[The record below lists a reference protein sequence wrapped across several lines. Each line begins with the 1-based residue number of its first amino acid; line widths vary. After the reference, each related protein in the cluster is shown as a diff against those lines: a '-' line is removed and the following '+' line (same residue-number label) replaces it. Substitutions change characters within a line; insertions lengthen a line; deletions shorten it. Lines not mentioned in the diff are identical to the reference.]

1 MNTNILKTKKIG
13 VFCVLILLSIALQAS
28 NLRSPRNEDYLKRV
42 ENLNTIIELRIT
54 DEVVEQ
60 IDLMVF
66 RRKRE
71 SEVILGR
78 TSLYFPVIENL
89 LRERN
94 LPDELKYI
102 AVIESALKPAAVSRQ
117 GATGLWQFMKGTALL
132 FGMTIDK
139 TIDERR
145 DVYISTEKALDYL
158 TLLYEKYGDWT
169 LALAAYN
176 CGTGNVAK
184 AINKAGGETNYWK
197 IRKYL
202 PKETQYYIP
211 KFIAASYMMNYYHM
225 HQLTPTT
232 PPEEIKMVSSVR
244 VFNKIH
250 FKELCK
256 EFDLSIET
264 IQLLNPMF
272 LKDHIPASKDGQFY
286 LTLPESKMF
295 SFIDKYSAPEFLVY
309 LPGNYNSDR
318 TKTTA
323 LNSPDT
329 KNLIASA
336 TILDNKIL
344 TVRDKFK
351 VADFIDQMKSS
362 MVYTSAEVKFYKLGR
377 KESLAD
383 AARVNNISLDELMKL
398 NNINEEGLINP
409 GSIIRI

>member
-13 VFCVLILLSIALQAS
+13 LFCVFTLLAIAVQAFNVVS
-28 NLRSPRNEDYLKRV
+28 LRNDDYLKRV
-42 ENLNTIIELRIT
+42 ENLNTVIELRIT
-54 DEVVEQ
+54 EEVTEQ

-102 AVIESALKPAAVSRQ
+102 AVIESALKPSAVSRQ
-117 GATGLWQFMKGTALL
+117 GATGLWQFMRGTALL

-211 KFIAASYMMNYYHM
+211 KFIAASYMMTYYHI

-232 PPEEIKMVSSVR
+232 PPDEIKMVSSVK
-244 VFNKIH
+244 VFDKIH
-250 FKELCK
+250 FKELSK
-256 EFDLSIET
+256 EFDLSLET

-272 LKDHIPASKDGQFY
+272 LKDHIPASKDGQYY

-295 SFIDKYSAPEFLVY
+295 SFIDKYSAPEYLVY
-309 LPGNYNSDR
+309 LPGNYNFGRFNSSDSH
-318 TKTTA
+318 
-323 LNSPDT
+323 NM
-329 KNLIASA
+329 IASA
-336 TILDNKIL
+336 SFLDNRIL
-344 TVRDKFK
+344 MIRDKFK
-351 VADFIDQMKSS
+351 TADFIDQMKSS
-362 MVYTSAEVKFYKLGR
+362 MVYSSSESKFYKLGR
-377 KESLAD
+377 KESLSD
-383 AARVNNISLDELMKL
+383 AARVNNMTLDELMKL
-398 NNINEEGLINP
+398 NNFTEEVLINP